1 MILSKKAIFALVI
14 VAIAVITIFAIQII
28 SSYVGNSS
36 SSTTQ
41 LERGSI
47 SLQFTR
53 EEMRRVSFGIVERFA
68 AEKVESMS
76 IQADGRALY
85 SMQQGINNVQRE
97 FRVPSERLKSIQSFI
112 SDTGLFDAV
121 PHLKDEVGSSD
132 TFTRY
137 TVTVTLDGSSKSL
150 RWAESIRTD
159 EFAPSDVPPLLIRLR
174 CMLMQVMSEPAGVE
188 FNMTRCLQGLS

>member
-76 IQADGRALY
+76 IQADG
-85 SMQQGINNVQRE
+85 
-97 FRVPSERLKSIQSFI
+97 
-112 SDTGLFDAV
+112 
-121 PHLKDEVGSSD
+121 
-132 TFTRY
+132 
-137 TVTVTLDGSSKSL
+137 
-150 RWAESIRTD
+150 
-159 EFAPSDVPPLLIRLR
+159 
-174 CMLMQVMSEPAGVE
+174 
-188 FNMTRCLQGLS
+188 